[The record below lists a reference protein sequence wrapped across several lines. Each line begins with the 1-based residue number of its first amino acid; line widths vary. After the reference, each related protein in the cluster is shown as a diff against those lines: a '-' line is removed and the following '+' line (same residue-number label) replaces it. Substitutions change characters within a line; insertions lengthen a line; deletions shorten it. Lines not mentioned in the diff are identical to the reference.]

1 VPNAS
6 SMNRQIKES
15 TKQSMGGRSNLG
27 GGRSTSITTTTPDR
41 STQSSRHRLT
51 FGAPRARNSFLS
63 FPPVRSFDG
72 FKSLKYEQKMSISRV
87 QRNELQRNELGRMRT
102 EGFTNLG
109 NTCYLNAVVQALV
122 SLPLFVRDL
131 QYVGWLEAA
140 VNQGTKPIAHGGT
153 KPIAHGGI
161 GIGSGLVDLA
171 AEDDRASCSAGS
183 TDLSQHSTRSTE
195 QRAAERAGDPPLGA
209 PPLEA
214 PFYRSLVT
222 VLEQVHKRS
231 TATAYAH
238 SGGAIDLALL
248 KKAIT
253 STQSGA
259 RFAGN
264 AQQVYHHYAHSL
276 HSLHSP
282 TPLPPSTHSLPSLH
296 TLTPSTPSLHSLP
309 LLTPSTHSLHTLTPI
324 LRMRTSFLET
334 LYVNCMRRW
343 RRWCWGCIRRIVVE
357 ERRWTD

>member
-183 TDLSQHSTRSTE
+183 TKLSQQERSQHSTRSTE

-238 SGGAIDLALL
+238 SGGAIDPLRSGGAIDLALL

-264 AQQVYHHYAHSL
+264 AQQVYHHYAHPL
-276 HSLHSP
+276 H
-282 TPLPPSTHSLPSLH
+282 TLPP
-296 TLTPSTPSLHSLP
+296 LTPSTPSLHSPPPLP
-309 LLTPSTHSLHTLTPI
+309 PSTHSLQFSGCA
-324 LRMRTSFLET
+324 RVS
-334 LYVNCMRRW
+334 W
-343 RRWCWGCIRRIVVE
+343 RRSMS
-357 ERRWTD
+357 TA